1 VTFVAHADSWG
12 TSSHPRVRFDLWP
25 AAWEHHLPFLERLID
40 RTAARRVC
48 DVGAGARP
56 TLPPETVAA
65 KGLDY
70 VLLDIS
76 GDELAK
82 APDGYAKLRADIS
95 AADFEAREP
104 FDLVVT
110 RMVAEHIEDAETF
123 HTNVGRLLV
132 PNGRAFHF
140 FATLYEVPFVLNR
153 LLPRTLGDEILT
165 ALRPPEARRRPKFRA
180 YYRWC
185 RGPTARQIRR
195 FTDAGFDVEEYV
207 GFFGH
212 SYYRR
217 VRPIQELENRL
228 ARLLVRRPIPLVT
241 SFAWVVLRKRP
252 EPELRARS
260 AL

>member
-1 VTFVAHADSWG
+1 MFVANIDWRQAAAD
-12 TSSHPRVRFDLWP
+12 PRIRFDLWP
-25 AAWEHHLPFLERLID
+25 AAWKNYRASLEQLIE
-40 RTAARRVC
+40 RTGACRIC

-56 TLPPETVAA
+56 SLP
-65 KGLDY
+65 LDTITTKRLEY
-70 VLLDIS
+70 VILDVS
-76 GDELAK
+76 DEELAK
-82 APDGYAKLRADIS
+82 APDGYAKVRADIA
-95 AADFEAREP
+95 AADFDAGEP
-104 FDLVVT
+104 FDLVVS

-140 FATLYEVPFVLNR
+140 FATLYELPFVLNR
-153 LLPRTLGDEILT
+153 LLPRALGDEILT

-195 FTDAGFDVEEYV
+195 FTDAGYDVEEYV

-241 SFAWVVLRKRP
+241 SFAWVILRKRP
-252 EPELRARS
+252 GPELRARGAS
-260 AL
+260 